1 MTDNDLFLLLLFVEF
16 STLLTGLI
24 EAIFDAL
31 AIADF
36 VVFVLDF
43 LVVLELTFL
52 PVCLTVLAVRFV
64 VVLFLFVA
72 IMS

>member
-1 MTDNDLFLLLLFVEF
+1 MTDKDFVLLFLAVEF
-16 STLLTGLI
+16 SALLAGLI

-31 AIADF
+31 AIAGF

-52 PVCLTVLAVRFV
+52 LVCLTVLAARFV